1 MIDTTSTR
9 DTFHGTIV
17 PRYTDLD
24 TWRHVNN
31 SRAYQLHLEARMTAH
46 VARFGP
52 DAWFSDAERLRPLR
66 TITQFRQVSWY
77 GRNIDFTVQVL
88 ACDTD
93 TYRLRSELYQGG
105 THVGTQECLMGAFLD
120 HEQVALP
127 DAVRDSLGR
136 DVLADPEPLPPE
148 TYSELATDLS
158 RFPLRQ
164 QLTPRYADLDADS
177 QRGEAAIARYM
188 EQARFGAIRRI
199 DLKGLGILI
208 AGMDM
213 TFRHY
218 RPGWKPVDIAAGVS
232 RTGNTSFHLTG
243 GAASADG
250 IHAVATSIM
259 VLVDQET
266 TRPTPLTEDVRR
278 QLDDL
283 SI

>member
-1 MIDTTSTR
+1 
-9 DTFHGTIV
+9 
-17 PRYTDLD
+17 
-24 TWRHVNN
+24 VNN

-77 GRNIDFTVQVL
+77 GSNIDFTVQVL

-93 TYRLRSELYQGG
+93 TYRLRSELYQGD

-120 HEQVALP
+120 HERVGLP
-127 DAVRDSLGR
+127 DAVRDSLSR

-148 TYSELATDLS
+148 AYSELATDLS

-188 EQARFGAIRRI
+188 EQARFGAMRRI
-199 DLKGLGILI
+199 DLKDLGILI
-208 AGMDM
+208 AGLDM

-218 RPGWKPVDIAAGVS
+218 RPGWKPVDLGAGVS
-232 RTGNTSFHLTG
+232 HTGNTSFHLTG

-250 IHAVATSIM
+250 IHAMANSIM

-266 TRPTPLTEDVRR
+266 TRPTPLTEDIRR